1 MSKVP
6 RHASLSDINV
16 FEKRP
21 LMGQYLK
28 FCPYLAEKFVHKIWF
43 IMNKH
48 SIKYFIC
55 FQTLR
60 KQLHTR
66 LKKLEVESQ
75 IAFDEM
81 KTQNLFQT
89 GLHGFGF

>member
-1 MSKVP
+1 
-6 RHASLSDINV
+6 
-16 FEKRP
+16 
-21 LMGQYLK
+21 
-28 FCPYLAEKFVHKIWF
+28 
-43 IMNKH
+43 MNKH

-81 KTQNLFQT
+81 KTQSLFQT
-89 GLHGFGF
+89 GLHSFGVSHHFVNIMEVNFIGGGL